1 MNMKFFSLFVIAI
14 LALSAVNI
22 VNVSAYSHGDVRANQ
37 VGYISTYGGHQKLY
51 YTNNPNVSSACM
63 IGYGDWNFIS
73 QTDNWPRR
81 FYDTDR
87 TYSDGSDCRDEI
99 CWNQSFNSEN
109 TFKFFLSINLWSTT
123 NTWTLDNV
131 DYSKGILVV
140 SDSKNKDQWA
150 TVYWTDNYSRSRTSY
165 FEYNH

>member
-1 MNMKFFSLFVIAI
+1 
-14 LALSAVNI
+14 
-22 VNVSAYSHGDVRANQ
+22 
-37 VGYISTYGGHQKLY
+37 
-51 YTNNPNVSSACM
+51 VSSAWE
-63 IGYGDWNFIS
+63 IGYGAWNKIM

-87 TYSDGSDCRDEI
+87 TYRDGSDCRDEI

-109 TFKFFLSINLWSTT
+109 TFKFFLNIMLWSET
-123 NTWTLDNV
+123 NTWTLYNV

-140 SDSKNKDQWA
+140 SDSKNRDQWA
-150 TVYWTDNYSRSRTSY
+150 TVYWTDNYRTPHTTY